1 MIKCL
6 IHVILSF
13 IRKFSLRLTTHEAT
27 NKTTPTNDK
36 KIVDGKFYELN
47 RRKPHFSIATET
59 TYNINQLSIAKYD
72 TLQKI
77 KSHVIKEKSREE
89 EKENKKKHVEIY

>member
-1 MIKCL
+1 MSYSCN
-6 IHVILSF
+6 SF
-13 IRKFSLRLTTHEAT
+13 IYQKFSLRLTTHEAT
-27 NKTTPTNDK
+27 NTTTPTNDN

-72 TLQKI
+72 TQQKI

-89 EKENKKKHVEIY
+89 YKENKCRNLLTKQI